1 LEEVFGRIFR
11 AEPRIVLFAISFP
24 TSLLLFSITRPK
36 QTRAPPHLGRIGADS
51 RDVGFNPLGNRN
63 IRPLEIFHLDVSRA
77 GIFGG

>member
-24 TSLLLFSITRPK
+24 TSLLLFSITGPK
-36 QTRAPPHLGRIGADS
+36 QTRAPPHLGGIGADS

-77 GIFGG
+77 GNFGG